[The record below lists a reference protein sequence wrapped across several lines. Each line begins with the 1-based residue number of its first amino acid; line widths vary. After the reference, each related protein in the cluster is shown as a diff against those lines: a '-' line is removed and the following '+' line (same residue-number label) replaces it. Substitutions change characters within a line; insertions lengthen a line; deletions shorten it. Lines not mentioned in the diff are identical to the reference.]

1 MQLPFPAISE
11 IPALLDA
18 TNWSWKRPSSHNRRI
33 GIKSEWWIG
42 VDEEGVEWLV
52 KMRGSDKASRE
63 HTFSTLAQRLGISCQ
78 SSSYLLIPSPQAPPR
93 LHTPHAEECQ
103 LALCL
108 INEHAP
114 TPCSSDCP
122 LSSVFGK
129 GLADEVIRSAE
140 LRGGFNHQDLVKAS
154 VLGFLCGQFEQSEFI
169 LSRSH
174 QYVVID
180 NEFMFSGGPCLL
192 DYGWFQSP
200 HRQAIALQVCQM
212 VLEIPDEDLAMIAT
226 PPLPYKVSSNKD
238 LEVHLLAA
246 KAEAERYV
254 NKYNHT

>member
-11 IPALLDA
+11 MPALLDA

-33 GIKSEWWIG
+33 GTKSEWWIG
-42 VDEEGVEWLV
+42 VDEEGGEWLV

-63 HTFSTLAQRLGISCQ
+63 HTFSALAQRLSIPCQ

-93 LHTPHAEECQ
+93 LLAPHAEEFQ

-108 INEHAP
+108 INEQEL

-129 GLADEVIRSAE
+129 SLTDEVIRRAE

-154 VLGFLCGQFEQSEFI
+154 ALGFLCGQFEPS
-169 LSRSH
+169 
-174 QYVVID
+174 
-180 NEFMFSGGPCLL
+180 
-192 DYGWFQSP
+192 
-200 HRQAIALQVCQM
+200 
-212 VLEIPDEDLAMIAT
+212 
-226 PPLPYKVSSNKD
+226 
-238 LEVHLLAA
+238 
-246 KAEAERYV
+246 
-254 NKYNHT
+254 